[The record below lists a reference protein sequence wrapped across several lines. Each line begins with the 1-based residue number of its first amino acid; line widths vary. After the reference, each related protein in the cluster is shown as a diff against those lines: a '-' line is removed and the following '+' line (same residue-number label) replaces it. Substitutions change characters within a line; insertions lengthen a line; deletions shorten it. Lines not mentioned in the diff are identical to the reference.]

1 MRSKTPIKPEEP
13 VAPSTEERVLTAT
26 ELREKRLNEEGA
38 RKRAQAI
45 LDGLNKAVKARE
57 D

>member
-1 MRSKTPIKPEEP
+1 
-13 VAPSTEERVLTAT
+13 
-26 ELREKRLNEEGA
+26 LREKRLHEEGA

-45 LDGLNKAVKARE
+45 LDGLNKAVMTEK

>member
-1 MRSKTPIKPEEP
+1 MRSKTPTKLEKS
-13 VAPSTEERVLTAT
+13 VAQSTKERAPTAT

-45 LDGLNKAVKARE
+45 LDGLNKATTTAE